1 MKIRYIAHCIEAGE
15 RFFFTFISEETD
27 PVKLKRKGM
36 EEAAGWG
43 AECISVQ
50 RDDNQENLSEPEDCT
65 LFCGKGGEE

>member
-27 PVKLKRKGM
+27 PRKLKRKGM

-43 AECISVQ
+43 AECISVEK
-50 RDDNQENLSEPEDCT
+50 DDNQENLE
-65 LFCGKGGEE
+65 GEE

>member
-27 PVKLKRKGM
+27 PRKLKRKGM

-43 AECISVQ
+43 GECISVEK
-50 RDDNQENLSEPEDCT
+50 DDNQENLE
-65 LFCGKGGEE
+65 GEE